1 MSLRLQDFLG
11 FLRRASSQAHLIP
24 GSPLPIKTQ
33 PHPSL
38 HASSPLLAPAPA
50 LPQLHPNLDG
60 FFPLWCLISSV
71 PIRSPPLLSVGM
83 PAEQKISQIKIFSS
97 SHLSYLL
104 TASLPKQT
112 FLSLHVDAI
121 VQCDGGALE
130 RINLQWA
137 FSLLLFKNV

>member
-1 MSLRLQDFLG
+1 MSLRLQDLLG
-11 FLRRASSQAHLIP
+11 FLRGASSQAHLVP

-38 HASSPLLAPAPA
+38 HARSPLLAPAPA
-50 LPQLHPNLDG
+50 SSSKSWF

-121 VQCDGGALE
+121 VQHDGGALE

-137 FSLLLFKNV
+137 FSLLLFKMYNT